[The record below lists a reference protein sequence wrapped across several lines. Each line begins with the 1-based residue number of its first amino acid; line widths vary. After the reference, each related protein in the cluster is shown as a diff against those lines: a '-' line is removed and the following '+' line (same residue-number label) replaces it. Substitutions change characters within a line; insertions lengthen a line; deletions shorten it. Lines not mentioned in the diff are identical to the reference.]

1 MPIGYRGESRSE
13 AIRSSLKPGEV
24 VTFSVL
30 YSRVRQKGPW
40 SEHTIWCHLMS
51 CLVNLPPARHEWPS
65 TQPFVLLH
73 EDGTYELYNPRLH
86 PRVRE

>member
-1 MPIGYRGESRSE
+1 MPAGCHGEFTSR
-13 AIRSSLKPGEV
+13 AIRSFLKPGEV

-30 YSRVRQKGPW
+30 YGRVRQKGPW
-40 SEHTIWCHLMS
+40 SEHTIWRHLTA
-51 CLVNLPPARHEWPS
+51 CLVNPPPARHEWPS
-65 TQPFVLLH
+65 TQPFLLLH